1 MTWNIQREL
10 LRFGPGVTYPPVSL
24 AEARRYCRQ
33 LARTHYENF
42 TVVSMLLP
50 AELVRHFQHV
60 YAWCRFADDL
70 ADETG
75 KAQRALTLLRWWRD
89 ETLQMYRGHARH
101 PILVA
106 LYETVMRFQIPSK
119 PFLDLIFAFEQDQLV
134 KRYATFAQLLDYC
147 KNSANPVGRLVLYL
161 CQAHTPENAQLA
173 DHICTALQLAN
184 FWQDVLPDLRKGRIY
199 LPEEDRRA
207 FGVTEA
213 DIQSRLF
220 TPAFARLM
228 QFEVNRTRAMFQAG
242 APLIE
247 RVPPPLRVDIELFV
261 QGGLAILKR
270 IESAHYNVLAKRPTV
285 SKLYKGWLFL
295 RALLRHWQVEVLER
309 ERRDA

>member
-10 LRFGPGVTYPPVSL
+10 LRFGPEVVHPPVSL

-75 KAQRALTLLRWWRD
+75 AAQRALALLRWWRE

-101 PILVA
+101 PITVA
-106 LYETVMRFQIPSK
+106 LHETVVRFQIPSK

-134 KRYATFAQLLDYC
+134 KRYATFAQLLEYC
-147 KNSANPVGRLVLYL
+147 KCSANPVGRLVLYL
-161 CQAHTPENAQLA
+161 CQTHTPENAQLS
-173 DHICTALQLAN
+173 DQICTALQLAN
-184 FWQDVLPDLRKGRIY
+184 FWQDVLLDLNKGRIY
-199 LPEEDRRA
+199 IPEEDRRA
-207 FGVTEA
+207 FGVTEG
-213 DIQSRLF
+213 DMQSRLF
-220 TPAFARLM
+220 TPEFARLM
-228 QFEVNRTRAMFQAG
+228 QFEVNRTRAMFHAG
-242 APLIE
+242 APLVE
-247 RVPPPLRVDIELFV
+247 RVPPELRIDIELFV
-261 QGGLAILKR
+261 QGGLAILRR
-270 IESAHYNVLAKRPTV
+270 IESVHYNVLAKRPTV

-295 RALLRHWQVEVLER
+295 RALVRHMQVGVFER
-309 ERRDA
+309 EQRDG